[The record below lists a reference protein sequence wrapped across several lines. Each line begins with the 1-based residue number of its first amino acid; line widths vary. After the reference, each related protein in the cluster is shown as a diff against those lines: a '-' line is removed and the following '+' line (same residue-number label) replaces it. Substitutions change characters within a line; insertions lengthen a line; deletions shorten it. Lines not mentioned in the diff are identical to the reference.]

1 MIDFILKIFGI
12 KTCTHANVD
21 TTKEIS
27 YCPDC
32 GKLIRINWYIIR
44 CRCCGKKR
52 IGILRG
58 NKPAPLAR
66 FCTNCGTENYSI
78 EKINNLNYFNM
89 NFAIAK
95 KEEEN
100 LTELHDYTTTWV
112 EENEIIK
119 NLKYLPQ
126 YLN

>member
-1 MIDFILKIFGI
+1 MIDLILKFLGI
-12 KTCTHANVD
+12 KACTHPNVE
-21 TTKEIS
+21 TTKVLS

-32 GKLIRINWYIIR
+32 GKLIHINWYVIK
-44 CRCCGKKR
+44 CRCCGKRR

-58 NKPAPLAR
+58 NKVVPLAR
-66 FCTNCGTENYSI
+66 FCTNCGTQEYNV
-78 EKINNLNYFNM
+78 EKIKNLNFFDM

-100 LTELHDYTTTWV
+100 VPLSNDCTETWV
-112 EENEIIK
+112 DEKDIIDT
-119 NLKYLPQ
+119 LRCLPQ